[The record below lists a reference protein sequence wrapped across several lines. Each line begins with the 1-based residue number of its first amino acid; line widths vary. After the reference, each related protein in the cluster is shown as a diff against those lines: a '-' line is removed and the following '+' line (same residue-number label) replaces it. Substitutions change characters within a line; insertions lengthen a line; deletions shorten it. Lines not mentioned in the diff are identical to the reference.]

1 MAMKFLPTDMAH
13 DPQALERFRR
23 EAETSSALNHPNVTP
38 FYDIDEQDG
47 KRFIAMEFLEG
58 QKLSGTSIAVSA
70 PAQSLSSRVGMESR
84 FRNICKGG
92 HDSGLI

>member
-1 MAMKFLPTDMAH
+1 MISKRSRDIIGV
-13 DPQALERFRR
+13 E
-23 EAETSSALNHPNVTP
+23 SSQRYTV
-38 FYDIDEQDG
+38 YDIDEQDG

-58 QKLSGTSIAVSA
+58 QKLSDTSIAVSA

-84 FRNICKGG
+84 FRNICEGG